1 MVRWTDYL
9 ALLIATLVVLF
20 LTLLH
25 RQKVH
30 QSVRSREFQNRL
42 VLSSQ
47 ILLVVAWIL
56 LVLVQV

>member
-30 QSVRSREFQNRL
+30 QSVRSREFQGRL

-56 LVLVQV
+56 ILLVQF